1 MRPAPDLGGAL
12 AYNGARRNDGIRQDN
27 LFADYI
33 DDTRTY
39 DDCVKL
45 RGLFFGAEPEKM
57 DADARMRHFDRLIV
71 MSFDMTLAELVG
83 KGSLI
88 SADTVNARN
97 FILCGLKNR

>member
-1 MRPAPDLGGAL
+1 
-12 AYNGARRNDGIRQDN
+12 
-27 LFADYI
+27 
-33 DDTRTY
+33 
-39 DDCVKL
+39 
-45 RGLFFGAEPEKM
+45 M